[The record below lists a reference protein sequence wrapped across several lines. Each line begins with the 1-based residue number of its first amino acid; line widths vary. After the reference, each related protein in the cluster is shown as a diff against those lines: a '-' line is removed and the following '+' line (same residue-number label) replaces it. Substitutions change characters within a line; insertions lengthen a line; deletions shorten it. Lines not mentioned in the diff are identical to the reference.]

1 MQCAAIIEVIVTT
14 IDSVA
19 ELSTATDLFITV
31 SIADT
36 LLVGNLA
43 EELAKS

>member
-1 MQCAAIIEVIVTT
+1 MQCAATIEVIVMM

-19 ELSTATDLFITV
+19 ELSTAMDLFITV

-36 LLVGNLA
+36 QLVGNLA

>member
-1 MQCAAIIEVIVTT
+1 MQCVAIIEVIVMT

-19 ELSTATDLFITV
+19 ELSTAMDLFITV

>member
-1 MQCAAIIEVIVTT
+1 MQCAAIIEVIVMT

-19 ELSTATDLFITV
+19 ELSTAMDLFITV